1 MYRRIVNLSY
11 GTASLKLCRN
21 FSSIFALNL
30 LNFLFGFVA
39 MEASVEKESISFRL
53 TKLNQLLAGRS
64 SLSLPHKSL
73 LSCDGLLDSLFVL
86 FDECSC
92 DYLARNQYVSAFVKK
107 CKYLFVFSFIVLLIL
122 SAFVVAKKFF
132 EMFKLL

>member
-1 MYRRIVNLSY
+1 
-11 GTASLKLCRN
+11 
-21 FSSIFALNL
+21 
-30 LNFLFGFVA
+30 

-92 DYLARNQYVSAFVKK
+92 EYLARNQYVSSFVKK
-107 CKYLFVFSFIVLLIL
+107 CKYMSSVLLFL
-122 SAFVVAKKFF
+122 LKLPAFVIAKKSF
-132 EMFKLL
+132 EIFKLLGIN